1 MCISAKLH
9 YAESFNNNHNT

>member
-9 YAESFNNNHNT
+9 YAESFNSNHNT